1 MKNEKEKAEKAEKKD
16 KKKKGKK
23 KAAQAE
29 KPVTKPAAKKQTT
42 ASEDGMDKALQLVS
56 GKWKLRV
63 IWALRDGQEM
73 RYSEVKRQVPGITDV
88 MLSQSLRE
96 LAEDGLVERRQYG
109 DLPPRVSYVLK
120 EKAEG
125 LIPALEAMSMWGETL

>member
-1 MKNEKEKAEKAEKKD
+1 MKSEKAEKKD

-23 KAAQAE
+23 KAAQAVE
-29 KPVTKPAAKKQTT
+29 KTAEKAAKK
-42 ASEDGMDKALQLVS
+42 AAAVVSEDGMDKALQLVS

-63 IWALRDGQEM
+63 IWALRGGEEM

-96 LAEDGLVERRQYG
+96 LAEDGMVERRQYG
-109 DLPPRVSYVLK
+109 DLPPRVSYIIT
-120 EKAEG
+120 EKAAG
-125 LIPALEAMSMWGETL
+125 LLPALEAMAMWGETV

>member
-1 MKNEKEKAEKAEKKD
+1 MKSEKEKTEKKEKD

-23 KAAQAE
+23 KAQAE
-29 KPVTKPAAKKQTT
+29 KPVTKPAVKKQAA

-96 LAEDGLVERRQYG
+96 LVEDGLVERRQYG
-109 DLPPRVSYVLK
+109 DLPPRVTYILK

-125 LIPALEAMSMWGETL
+125 LLPALEAMSMWGETL

>member
-1 MKNEKEKAEKAEKKD
+1 MKNEKAEKKD

-23 KAAQAE
+23 KAAQAAE
-29 KPVTKPAAKKQTT
+29 KPAEKAAAKKAAPAAA

-63 IWALRDGQEM
+63 IWALRGGEEL
-73 RYSEVKRQVPGITDV
+73 RYSEVKRQVTGITDV

-96 LAEDGLVERRQYG
+96 LAEDGMVERRQYG
-109 DLPPRVSYVLK
+109 DLPPRVSYIIT
-120 EKAEG
+120 EKAAG
-125 LIPALEAMSMWGETL
+125 LLPALEAMAMWGKTV

>member
-1 MKNEKEKAEKAEKKD
+1 MKNEKAEKKD

-23 KAAQAE
+23 KAAQAAE
-29 KPVTKPAAKKQTT
+29 KPVEKAAKKAAAAAA

-63 IWALRDGQEM
+63 VWALRSGEEL
-73 RYSEVKRQVPGITDV
+73 RYSEVKRQVAGITDV

-96 LAEDGLVERRQYG
+96 LAEDGMVERKQYG
-109 DLPPRVSYVLK
+109 DLPPRVSYIIT
-120 EKAEG
+120 EKASG
-125 LIPALEAMSMWGETL
+125 LLPALEAMARWGETV

>member
-1 MKNEKEKAEKAEKKD
+1 MKSEKAEKKD

-23 KAAQAE
+23 KAAQAVE
-29 KPVTKPAAKKQTT
+29 KTAEKAAKK
-42 ASEDGMDKALQLVS
+42 AAAVVSEDGMDKALQLVS

-63 IWALRDGQEM
+63 IWALRGGEEM

-96 LAEDGLVERRQYG
+96 LAEDGMVERRQYG
-109 DLPPRVSYVLK
+109 DLPPRVSHIIT
-120 EKAEG
+120 EKAAG
-125 LIPALEAMSMWGETL
+125 LLPALEAMAMWGETV